1 MPESVGAPRPEGG
14 GRWRIHYEEFGAG
27 HPMVL
32 LHGWG
37 VDTRRQWVE
46 TGWVAAFET
55 VRRVIAIDCR
65 GHGRSEKPLTQSSY
79 SYGAMAEDVIAVMDD
94 LGIER
99 ADLFGYSLG
108 AFMAAWLLGHHPE
121 RFTSVIMGGIGDET
135 PESAEAG
142 PRIAAA
148 LRAADP
154 KQIDDGL
161 GRAYRAFV
169 DADPT
174 SDREALALAALQM
187 WPEGDPLEL
196 GGAGLSDV
204 SIPVLI
210 VDGEKDYPYVLS
222 VDRLVSAIP
231 GARLV
236 TVPGTDHL
244 SVVADRRFRD
254 AVVEF
259 LS

>member
-1 MPESVGAPRPEGG
+1 M
-14 GRWRIHYEEFGAG
+14 RIHYEESGAG

-32 LHGWG
+32 VHGWG
-37 VDTRRQWVE
+37 VDSRRQWVD
-46 TGWVAAFET
+46 TGWVAALEG
-55 VRRVIAIDCR
+55 VRRVITLDCR
-65 GHGRSEKPLTQSSY
+65 GHGRSEKPLIQSSY

-94 LGIER
+94 LGLER
-99 ADLFGYSLG
+99 ADVFGYSLG
-108 AFMAAWLLGHHPE
+108 AFMAVWLLGHHPE

-135 PESAEAG
+135 AESAAAG

-148 LRAADP
+148 LRAEVP
-154 KQIDDGL
+154 SEIREPL

-174 SDREALALAALQM
+174 SDREALALSALQM
-187 WPEGDPLEL
+187 WPEGHPLEV

-204 SIPVLI
+204 DVPVLI
-210 VDGEKDYPYVLS
+210 VDGEKDYPYILS

-236 TVPGTDHL
+236 TVPDTDHL
-244 SVVADRRFRD
+244 SIVAHPRFKE
-254 AVVEF
+254 AVLDF
-259 LS
+259 LSERG